1 VKEAAREPV
10 VPRALVVALAA
21 AACALLALAVWAL
34 AARQEQRGGAA
45 TLRATHY
52 WAGGYPKSFWDG
64 LDPSRVD
71 TDFARIKAQG
81 FNAVVLAVSWPEF
94 QPRLTP
100 VHAFDEQAFRDLAL
114 LVGKAAEHGLRV
126 VLRVGFIWSFRPDA
140 EMPNAERIDAAFHDP
155 DVHRAWLAFV
165 EEVCRRICNAP
176 NFQLAFLSWEDLYP
190 FNLLSAQVR
199 RDEPGFRAALVGWL
213 RERHDL
219 AAVGARYGRAFA
231 SWSDVPVPERR
242 SPAYEYVLAW
252 WDDVLAA
259 RFFMPARERF
269 PGLSFEERVDWD
281 PVWTKGEHPEWH
293 RHPSVTGRAGAEV
306 ATLYYAIAW
315 GMRNASDTTDARG
328 ALGQLARLLEL
339 TAAHKPRDGLFVDQ
353 FNFIDNTPEFS
364 TNTRLA
370 EDQYDAML
378 AGAAEL
384 LTRHRAGYALWLD
397 EDYAANILYNPG
409 FQRGLAG
416 WEPRGTAS
424 VAAGRGGGAVLHLA
438 AGASVA
444 QRIVG
449 AGREAGFER
458 GNTGSLCMTGR
469 ALASATARVRAT
481 GLPAPVALEFGAVAE
496 RRCAAIP
503 LSPEFRIEIA
513 ALDGVELDRI
523 ELYHHVQQSRIRTLE
538 GKPGPQAAALREF
551 NRALAKLAGS

>member
-1 VKEAAREPV
+1 MTGAVRQPSARRSFVLVFAA
-10 VPRALVVALAA
+10 LTCVALA
-21 AACALLALAVWAL
+21 LALDAWL
-34 AARQEQRGGAA
+34 ARAERNDGVS

-71 TDFARIKAQG
+71 ADFARIKAQG

-126 VLRVGFIWSFRPDA
+126 VLRVGFMWSFRPDA
-140 EMPNAERIDAAFHDP
+140 ELASAERLDAAFHDP
-155 DVHRAWLAFV
+155 GIHHAWLAFV
-165 EEVCRRICNAP
+165 EEVCRRVCSAP
-176 NFQLAFLSWEDLYP
+176 NFQLAFLSWEDLHP
-190 FNLLSAQVR
+190 FNLLAADPSR
-199 RDEPGFRAALVGWL
+199 NHPGFVSAFVDWL
-213 RERHDL
+213 SQRHAL
-219 AAVGARYGRAFA
+219 AAVGARYGRTFA
-231 SWSDVPVPERR
+231 SWDDVPVPERR

-252 WDDVLAA
+252 WDDMLAT

-281 PVWTKGEHPEWH
+281 PVWTKGERPEWH
-293 RHPSVTGRAGAEV
+293 RHPSVTARAGAEV
-306 ATLYYAIAW
+306 TTLYYAIAW
-315 GMRNASDTTDARG
+315 GMKNDSDTTDARG
-328 ALGQLARLLEL
+328 ALEQFARLLEL
-339 TAAHKPRDGLFVDQ
+339 TAAHDPRDGLFVDQ

-364 TNTRLA
+364 ANTRLA
-370 EDQYDAML
+370 ENQYDAML
-378 AGAAEL
+378 AGAAAVL
-384 LTRHRAGYALWLD
+384 ARHRAGYALWLD

-416 WEPRGTAS
+416 WETRGAAS
-424 VAAGRGGGAVLHLA
+424 VAVDRSGAAVLRLA

-444 QRIVG
+444 QAIV
-449 AGREAGFER
+449 ATGRETGFER
-458 GNTGSLCMTGR
+458 GNPGTLCMVGR
-469 ALASATARVRAT
+469 AIASATATVRAT

-496 RRCAAIP
+496 RRCAAVP
-503 LSPEFRIEIA
+503 LAPGFRLEIA
-513 ALDGVELDRI
+513 AETDVELDRI
-523 ELYHHVQQSRIRTLE
+523 ELYHHVQVSRIRTRD
-538 GKPGPQAAALREF
+538 GRPGPQAGALREF

>member
-1 VKEAAREPV
+1 MKEAAREPV

-71 TDFARIKAQG
+71 ADFARIRAQG

-100 VHAFDEQAFRDLAL
+100 SPAFDERPFGDLAL

-140 EMPNAERIDAAFHDP
+140 EMPNAERVDASFHDP

-165 EEVCRRICNAP
+165 EELCRRVCSAP
-176 NFQLAFLSWEDLYP
+176 NFQLAFLSWEDLHP
-190 FNLLSAQVR
+190 FNLLGAEPSR
-199 RDEPGFRAALVGWL
+199 NHPGFRSALVGWL
-213 RERHDL
+213 RERHEL
-219 AAVGARYGRAFA
+219 SAVAARYGRAFA
-231 SWSDVPVPERR
+231 SWEEVPVPERR

-252 WDDVLAA
+252 WDDMLAA
-259 RFFMPARERF
+259 RFFIPARERF

-281 PVWTKGEHPEWH
+281 PVWTKGERPDWH

-306 ATLYYAIAW
+306 TTLYYAVAW
-315 GMRNASDTTDARG
+315 GMKNDGDTTDARG

-339 TAAHKPRDGLFVDQ
+339 TAAHHPRDGVFVDQ
-353 FNFIDNTPEFS
+353 FNFIDNTPEFR

-378 AGAAEL
+378 AGAASVL
-384 LTRHRAGYALWLD
+384 ARHRAGYALWLD

-409 FQRGLAG
+409 FQRGLVG
-416 WEPRGTAS
+416 WETRGAAS
-424 VAAGRGGGAVLHLA
+424 VAADRSGAAVLRLA

-444 QRIVG
+444 QAIV
-449 AGREAGFER
+449 ATGRETGFER
-458 GNTGSLCMTGR
+458 GNPGTLCMVGR
-469 ALASATARVRAT
+469 AIASAPAAVRGT
-481 GLPAPVALEFGAVAE
+481 GLPAPITLEFGAAAE
-496 RRCAAIP
+496 RRCAAVP
-503 LSPEFRIEIA
+503 LAPQFRLEIA
-513 ALDGVELDRI
+513 AEADVELDRI
-523 ELYHHVQQSRIRTLE
+523 ELYHHVQVSRIRTLE
-538 GKPGPQAAALREF
+538 GRPGPQAGALRDF
-551 NRALAKLAGS
+551 NRTLARLAGT